1 MVTLMM
7 VLVTLMM
14 VLATLMMVLA
24 TLMMVLATLMMVL
37 AVETRVPVHPDT
49 RQLILLAVKVQEAGK
64 LLRIRFQKTVA
75 TWVMKMSMRARV
87 KG

>member
-1 MVTLMM
+1 MV
-7 VLVTLMM
+7 
-14 VLATLMMVLA
+14 TLMMVLA

-49 RQLILLAVKVQEAGK
+49 RQLILLVVKVQEAGK

-75 TWVMKMSMRARV
+75 TWVMKMRTLVRV
-87 KG
+87 ER

>member
-1 MVTLMM
+1 MV
-7 VLVTLMM
+7 
-14 VLATLMMVLA
+14 TLMMVLA

-49 RQLILLAVKVQEAGK
+49 RQLIPLVVKRAQEAGK
-64 LLRIRFQKTVA
+64 LLRIRYRRTVA
-75 TWVMKMSMRARV
+75 NWVIQTPSLVLV